1 MKYRLFDF
9 AGGDGE
15 MLARGGMERVTDH
28 AEAIEQV
35 LTELKEGGWIASEAD
50 LAAYAYGLLACH
62 AYQVRFAEALE
73 NPGPRMPLTTCS
85 VRWKNAVVLGR
96 RLLWLGRLRSRE
108 TRHATTVRLHKR

>member
-50 LAAYAYGLLACH
+50 LAA
-62 AYQVRFAEALE
+62 V
-73 NPGPRMPLTTCS
+73 
-85 VRWKNAVVLGR
+85 
-96 RLLWLGRLRSRE
+96 GRLARQYPVQGLWGA
-108 TRHATTVRLHKR
+108 HALWSSEGEQLEGVSAIS